1 MALAKLKI
9 ALVNRASAGTAQPGK
24 YGDGGGLWLV
34 CKEGGNTSWV
44 YRYTLDGR
52 RREMGLG
59 SVAAVG
65 LAEARRI
72 AGDHRY
78 TLAEGNDP
86 MGERRDAR
94 RAAAL
99 ERARDVSFRQA
110 AKAHIAARGAAG
122 NRKHNRQWTASLE
135 RYAFPVLGNMAVA
148 DVDRAAMLRVL
159 EPIWQTRHET
169 ARRVR
174 QRIEAI
180 LDAAHARGQRGENNP
195 ARWLSLKPVLGVRPR
210 PAVVHYPALPWRD
223 VPQLMRDLKQ
233 VDRLAARSLELT
245 ISTAC
250 RTSEVLGMRW
260 DEIDGDVWT
269 IPAAR
274 MKGKEGRRR
283 PHRVPLSK
291 PALAILKH
299 LHRQARPPCVFP
311 GRKDGKPLT
320 SMAMLLTLRR
330 MNRDDITTHGFRSSF
345 RSWAADTGQSRE
357 AAEAALAHRVG
368 GVEGAYMRSDLID
381 ARRELMAAWAA
392 YSDGR

>member
-1 MALAKLKI
+1 MALAKLKM
-9 ALVNRASAGTAQPGK
+9 ALVNRAIAGTARPGK
-24 YGDGGGLWLV
+24 HGDGGGLWLV
-34 CKEGGNTSWV
+34 VKDGGNASWV
-44 YRYTLDGR
+44 FRYALDGR
-52 RREMGLG
+52 RHEMGLG

-72 AGDHRY
+72 AGGHRF

-99 ERARDVSFRQA
+99 ERARHVSFRQA
-110 AKAHIAARGAAG
+110 AEAHIASRGTAG
-122 NRKHNRQWTASLE
+122 NRKHNGQWTTSLA
-135 RYAFPVLGNMAVA
+135 RYAFPVLANMAVA
-148 DVDRAAMLRVL
+148 DVDRAAVLRVL
-159 EPIWQTRHET
+159 EPIWTNRHET

-180 LDAAHARGQRGENNP
+180 LDSAHARGQREEANP
-195 ARWLSLKPVLGVRPR
+195 ARWLSLKPVLGVRRR
-210 PAVVHYPALPWRD
+210 PAVVHYPAMPWRD
-223 VPQLMRDLKQ
+223 VPAFLKDLKQ
-233 VDRLAARSLELT
+233 QGGLGARALELT
-245 ISTAC
+245 IL
-250 RTSEVLGMRW
+250 TSLRSGEVLGARW
-260 DEIDGDVWT
+260 EEFDGETWT
-269 IPAAR
+269 VPPER
-274 MKGKEGRRR
+274 MKGKVGSRRA
-283 PHRVPLSK
+283 HRVPLSK
-291 PALAILKH
+291 PALEILKQLRRH
-299 LHRQARPPCVFP
+299 TRSPCVFP

-320 SMAMLLTLRR
+320 KMAMALTLRR